1 MTFKKIK
8 KDIQIMD
15 MKEFS
20 KAIRCIIRFF
30 LSEVGC
36 VSILTSER
44 KRPAKYFTALVAENF
59 LRGHNSCNFT
69 LHNY

>member
-36 VSILTSER
+36 VSILTS
-44 KRPAKYFTALVAENF
+44 KRMRSETWKRHL
-59 LRGHNSCNFT
+59 LKCR
-69 LHNY
+69 